1 MVEVREHRRDDLW
14 MLVAQEL
21 GDQSDFVEFMT
32 PLVKYLGTDA
42 GIVADPQ
49 RGLVSADITG
59 RLTPDEARLIGVR
72 LIEAAALA
80 DSNRAIRGTPE
91 AVQA

>member
-1 MVEVREHRRDDLW
+1 MSRTELRNYTRWRTDPRDPDGQ
-14 MLVAQEL
+14 LVADL
-21 GDQSDFVEFMT
+21 
-32 PLVKYLGTDA
+32 LGTDA